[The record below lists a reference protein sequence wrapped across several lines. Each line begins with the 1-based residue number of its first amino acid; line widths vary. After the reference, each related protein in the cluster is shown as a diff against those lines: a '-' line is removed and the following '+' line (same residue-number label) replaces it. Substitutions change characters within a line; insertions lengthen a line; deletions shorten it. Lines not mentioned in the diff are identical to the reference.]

1 MAKNYDPAMHTAEHI
16 LNQTMVR
23 MFNTGRAFR
32 AHIEKRKSKC
42 DYIFDRNLSEDEIL
56 KLENK
61 INEII
66 SSGLPVLEEFH
77 CRKNANDFINLDR
90 LPEDAGDTIRIIK
103 IGDYDLCPCSGFH
116 VSNTK
121 EIGTF
126 KIASVSFEENVLRIR
141 YKLIDTELI

>member
-42 DYIFDRNLSEDEIL
+42 DYVFNRNLSEDEIT
-56 KLENK
+56 KLENTVNQI
-61 INEII
+61 IN
-66 SSGLPVLEEFH
+66 SGLPVIEEFH
-77 CRKNANDFINLDR
+77 KKEDATRFINLDR

-103 IGDYDLCPCSGFH
+103 IGEYDLCPCSGFH
-116 VSNTK
+116 VANTK

-126 KIASVSFEENVLRIR
+126 RIVSASFEENILRIR
-141 YKLIDTELI
+141 YKLIETNLV

>member
-1 MAKNYDPAMHTAEHI
+1 MVKNYDPAMHTAEHI
-16 LNQTMVR
+16 LNQTMIR

-42 DYIFDRNLSEDEIL
+42 DYIFNRNLSEEEIL

-66 SSGLPVLEEFH
+66 SSGLPVLEEFYN
-77 CRKNANDFINLDR
+77 REKVIDFISLDR
-90 LPEDAGDTIRIIK
+90 LPDDAGDTIRIIK
-103 IGDYDLCPCSGFH
+103 IGNYDLCPCSGLH
-116 VSNTK
+116 VNNTK

-126 KIASVSFEENVLRIR
+126 KIVSVSFEENILRIR
-141 YKLIDTELI
+141 YKLIETNLV